1 MQVNIY
7 SFEDDYAAF
16 LNLNIFRPYSR
27 EHQQAEI
34 YQKIEKNINFS
45 VLAFISIS

>member
-7 SFEDDYAAF
+7 SFAAF
-16 LNLNIFRPYSR
+16 LNLNIFPSYSR

-34 YQKIEKNINFS
+34 YQKIEKKNGENSLIFKF
-45 VLAFISIS
+45 FIQEF